1 MSRLHVNGE
10 MDTNVNDLLFRMSEG
25 NPGAIAV
32 LMDGFKKSESIDP
45 DNWAGPLGLVVNLDW
60 LGIYG
65 SRIWILYKDVCG
77 ENIART
83 IAILRSVQM
92 GIISKEDL
100 ESAME
105 RKSTLDIPSILE
117 KIKAEL
123 PNLQV

>member
-1 MSRLHVNGE
+1 MSRIHVNGE
-10 MDTNVNDLLFRMSEG
+10 MDNVNDVLFRMSEG
-25 NPGAIAV
+25 NPGAINV
-32 LMDGFKKSESIDP
+32 LMDGFKESESIDP
-45 DNWAGPLGLVVNLDW
+45 DNWAGPWGLAINLDW

-83 IAILRSVQM
+83 IAMLRSVQM
-92 GIISKEDL
+92 GVISKEDL

-123 PNLQV
+123 PNLKV

>member
-1 MSRLHVNGE
+1 MSRIYTDSQL
-10 MDTNVNDLLFRMSEG
+10 DTNVNDVLFRMSEG
-25 NPGAIAV
+25 NPGAINV
-32 LMDGFKKSESIDP
+32 LMDGFKESERIDP
-45 DNWAGPLGLVVNLDW
+45 DNWAGPWGMAVNLDH

-77 ENIART
+77 EYIART
-83 IAILRSVQM
+83 IA
-92 GIISKEDL
+92 KEEL

-105 RKSTLDIPSILE
+105 RKSTLDVPSILD